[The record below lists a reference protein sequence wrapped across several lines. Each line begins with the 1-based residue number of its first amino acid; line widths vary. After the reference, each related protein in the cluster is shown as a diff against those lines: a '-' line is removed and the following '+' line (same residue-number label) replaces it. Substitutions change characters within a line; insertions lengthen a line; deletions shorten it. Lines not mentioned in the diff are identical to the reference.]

1 MLYIWKG
8 ALVGPAVHLSGGTD
22 LLSGIIPELCQ
33 KYPDLN
39 FIIGGEGPKR
49 IILEEVRERYQLHD
63 RVRLLGALEHK
74 DVRNVLVQGHIFLN
88 TSLTEAFCMAIVE
101 AASCG
106 LQVVSTRVG
115 GIPEVL
121 PENLIILC
129 EPSVKSLCE
138 GLEKAISQL
147 KSGALPAPEDIHNIV
162 KTFYTWRNVAERTEK
177 VYDRVAGEAV
187 LPMDRRLDRLIS
199 HCGPVTGYIF
209 ALLAVVNF
217 LFLVFLR
224 WVTPDSVIDVAI
236 DATGPNGAWTPRY
249 PPSKK
254 EGKNNAMSKT
264 R

>member
-1 MLYIWKG
+1 MVKFG
-8 ALVGPAVHLSGGTD
+8 GDALEARSVAQCSGQNKYSISVESNDNNDRDCIHHIITKTATATKCKRPHFASVRHSWSARVVVCRGLRCSLSA
-22 LLSGIIPELCQ
+22 SLCQ
-33 KYPDLN
+33 
-39 FIIGGEGPKR
+39 
-49 IILEEVRERYQLHD
+49 
-63 RVRLLGALEHK
+63 
-74 DVRNVLVQGHIFLN
+74 
-88 TSLTEAFCMAIVE
+88 
-101 AASCG
+101 
-106 LQVVSTRVG
+106 
-115 GIPEVL
+115 
-121 PENLIILC
+121 
-129 EPSVKSLCE
+129 
-138 GLEKAISQL
+138 
-147 KSGALPAPEDIHNIV
+147 
-162 KTFYTWRNVAERTEK
+162 

-236 DATGPNGAWTPRY
+236 DATGPDGAWTPRY